1 MPELF
6 RTIANRLR
14 EFVADRRRAPRYGVR
29 LAVVVSLM
37 NVRVVATPAT
47 LSGHTRDVST
57 GGLGLLLPAV
67 RIGDRYLVGEDH
79 TLRVTLKLPTGHA
92 RLYGKPVR
100 YERLEEPHPDGAFF
114 VGLRLEQ
121 TGDPDYA
128 AFAEYLESLKKP

>member
-14 EFVADRRRAPRYGVR
+14 EFVADRRRAPRYGAR

-47 LSGHTRDVST
+47 LSGHTRDVSA
-57 GGLGLLLPAV
+57 GGLGLLLPSI
-67 RIGDRYLVGEDH
+67 RIGDRYLFGEDH
-79 TLRVTLKLPTGHA
+79 TLRITVKLPAGHA

-100 YERLEEPHPDGAFF
+100 YERLEEPHTDGAFF

-128 AFAEYLESLKKP
+128 AFSEYLESLKKP